1 MTRSRWKGPSIQQK
15 FKQKK
20 TIIIPRYIEILPR
33 FVGFDFNIHNGKNYT
48 NLTVKET
55 MINHKFGEFSFT
67 RFKK

>member
-1 MTRSRWKGPSIQQK
+1 MTRSKWKGPSIQQK

-20 TIIIPRYIEILPR
+20 TTIIPRYIEILPG
-33 FVGFDFNIHNGKNYT
+33 FVGFDFNVHNGKNYI
-48 NLTVKET
+48 NLVVKEN